1 MEVRALL
8 VAEKLKTFV
17 GGLQYVS
24 KAGKEISIECNAD
37 TIVLRAL
44 NDSHS
49 AAAELTFASSF
60 FREYILPHE
69 LIQHQNQSSPL
80 VKCTTLASTFLSIFR
95 STKNVISVEITLEV
109 EGHPTIDETCEANLI
124 IFRFHCDRMITKTHR
139 IRLSEN
145 QTMRPVFDKEG
156 SPSKSSPH
164 ENESSRV
171 SNYRIKMRPYHLM
184 TLLQHI
190 YGTDEVCMSCSP
202 TQSKFE
208 SYYTNPM
215 DVKNHVHTETTVDN
229 TEFISYSFKEA
240 DDSEIVQLIF
250 CLKEIKALLSFCVA
264 SALPELT
271 FYFSRGGSPILLAT
285 ESLDGSTFSAEIVLS
300 TVTTFITGPSQGSQ
314 EAEYSQK
321 RQRQE

>member
-1 MEVRALL
+1 MEVRYLTRSTSMEVRALL

-156 SPSKSSPH
+156 SPSKCA
-164 ENESSRV
+164 
-171 SNYRIKMRPYHLM
+171 L
-184 TLLQHI
+184 
-190 YGTDEVCMSCSP
+190 CMSCSP

-208 SYYTNPM
+208 SYYTNPI

>member
-1 MEVRALL
+1 MEVRYLTRSTSMEVRALL

-156 SPSKSSPH
+156 SPSK
-164 ENESSRV
+164 
-171 SNYRIKMRPYHLM
+171 IKMRPYHLM

-208 SYYTNPM
+208 SYYTNPI